1 MITVFLSYSTKD
13 HYFAELAGIK
23 LAQANI
29 MLWRDKGQLVA
40 GTDWR
45 QGIEH
50 GISTSLA
57 ILVALSSHSAESSY
71 VTYEWA
77 YALGKGKTIIPL
89 KLMECSIHP
98 KLEPIQYLDFSI
110 PGVLPWE
117 SLIERIREI
126 ETPDSDQSVP
136 DAGTDSPKPGPDPDD
151 FYVKAILA
159 YLNQRGYQM
168 VSFDRIR
175 RRIDANLTDEHLRE
189 IVAKNNSIFRPATL
203 QGGKEG
209 LAKLIP

>member
-23 LAQANI
+23 LAQADI

-40 GTDWR
+40 GADWR
-45 QGIEH
+45 QGVEH

-57 ILVALSSHSAESSY
+57 VLVALGSYSAESSY

-89 KLMECSIHP
+89 KLTECLIHP

-110 PGVLPWE
+110 PGALP
-117 SLIERIREI
+117 
-126 ETPDSDQSVP
+126 
-136 DAGTDSPKPGPDPDD
+136 
-151 FYVKAILA
+151 
-159 YLNQRGYQM
+159 
-168 VSFDRIR
+168 
-175 RRIDANLTDEHLRE
+175 
-189 IVAKNNSIFRPATL
+189 
-203 QGGKEG
+203 
-209 LAKLIP
+209 